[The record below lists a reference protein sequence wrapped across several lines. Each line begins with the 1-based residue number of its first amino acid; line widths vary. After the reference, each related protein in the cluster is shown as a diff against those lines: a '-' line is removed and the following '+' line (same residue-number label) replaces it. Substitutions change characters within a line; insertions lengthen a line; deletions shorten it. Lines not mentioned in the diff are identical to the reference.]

1 MRSTRRMPM
10 TSPTVDPSTVCHSI
24 EGWGLPVAEQSR
36 KPPDEL
42 LNSSLGGGSI
52 TKLGPRKWASN
63 GRALG
68 DSRLTSRLL
77 CGRGEHRRIFRD
89 NTWGE
94 QWVYGKSSQRY
105 TRCSYRQDGRTC
117 DGMGHGLI
125 SKGSDV
131 DVVVD
136 GGRGQRYNSLLM
148 PSAL

>member
-1 MRSTRRMPM
+1 MPM

-68 DSRLTSRLL
+68 DSRLTSRWL
-77 CGRGEHRRIFRD
+77 CGRGGHRRIFRD

-94 QWVYGKSSQRY
+94 QWEGGCMEKALKDILVGHI
-105 TRCSYRQDGRTC
+105 TR
-117 DGMGHGLI
+117 MGEPVMAW
-125 SKGSDV
+125 DMV
-131 DVVVD
+131 
-136 GGRGQRYNSLLM
+136 
-148 PSAL
+148 